1 MDGLSVMELLT
12 PPCPVLLSRIHLPI
26 VFYQHLIYCLI
37 IDVGRFVSATRPMT
51 INVNGEPMDLRSEIE
66 VGSIVRVHSVDG
78 YLRTVQ
84 MIQRKIIN
92 PFASAHQAVG

>member
-1 MDGLSVMELLT
+1 MDGPSIMEALT
-12 PPCPVLLSRIHLPI
+12 PPCAVLLSRIHLPI

-37 IDVGRFVSATRPMT
+37 IDVGRLVSATRPMT

-66 VGSIVRVHSVDG
+66 VGSIDRVHSVDG

-84 MIQRKIIN
+84 VIERKIIN
-92 PFASAHQAVG
+92 LFTARQAVG

>member
-1 MDGLSVMELLT
+1 MDGPSIMELLT
-12 PPCPVLLSRIHLPI
+12 PPCAVLLSRIHVPI

-37 IDVGRFVSATRPMT
+37 IDVGRFVSTTRPMIIDVTGET
-51 INVNGEPMDLRSEIE
+51 IDLRSEIE

-84 MIQRKIIN
+84 VIRRKVIN
-92 PFASAHQAVG
+92 PFATARQAAG